1 MMSDIRGRKQN
12 RDGLDQGFLGSQF
25 SDLLDRP
32 MFHPPVDGSRLDGVY
47 RLPLGYQMDA
57 SMFCKY
63 T

>member
-1 MMSDIRGRKQN
+1 MLDIKRRKAN

-32 MFHPPVDGSRLDGVY
+32 MFHPPVDGSRLNGLF

-57 SMFCKY
+57 SFFCK
-63 T
+63 